1 MDFMIIPPIFILI
14 PDFVTGMPVAFVKL
28 LLRAVMPIAL
38 FREKLSPG
46 IFVLLISFLLIII
59 NNRGDDIG

>member
-46 IFVLLISFLLIII
+46 IFVLLISFVY
-59 NNRGDDIG
+59 

>member
-1 MDFMIIPPIFILI
+1 MIHYFLPKMDFMIIPPIFIFI

-28 LLRAVMPIAL
+28 LLRAVMPTAL

-46 IFVLLISFLLIII
+46 IFVLLISFVY
-59 NNRGDDIG
+59 